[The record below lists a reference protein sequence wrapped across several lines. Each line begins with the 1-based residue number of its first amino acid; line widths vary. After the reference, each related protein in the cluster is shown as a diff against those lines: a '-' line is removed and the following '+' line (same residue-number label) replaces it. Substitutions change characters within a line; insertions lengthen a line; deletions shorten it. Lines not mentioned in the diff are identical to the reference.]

1 MDTSIF
7 EETPIK
13 KKKKKIVIVK
23 KPTPKP
29 KTKRKRRTK
38 AETRAAAIARGIN
51 PDQKKLGELIIAYD
65 RLKIKP
71 KGEYVRGKKKK
82 IILNKPKPAAAPKS
96 KKPPPP
102 KKEKKIKPPKP
113 PVKKRRTKLQVL
125 AAIKAAGIDPSLTL
139 KQQKQRLK
147 TIDKARAKV
156 KKAADKKKA
165 EEAEEADKI
174 KYEFIFRGSSYY
186 DRDELEF
193 RARDE
198 EESDNILDKV
208 ITVVRDN
215 KKISFLM
222 DDRLIS
228 KEEEEEKWYGIA
240 NYLVDYR
247 IMNSLDPPHT
257 INSEVRYVRSG
268 VSKYYGRRYKPYAFL
283 IIDMEDGTILKI
295 EKKLDTKLSRILVEW
310 WDKWVKR
317 RGGSQPN
324 LGNLLSADVG
334 PKKIIYKTYEPK
346 VVEVISNPDIKKKRE
361 TGAEEMARLYRE
373 LKEEEAADKKRRE
386 DVMNRYRDGMT
397 GGDRVRALV
406 YKKRKYLLN
415 DDTNVLYGLV
425 DTKAYEIGDIY
436 NYNWNFKNVDT
447 KPGSMEWDWP

>member
-1 MDTSIF
+1 MDTNIF

-13 KKKKKIVIVK
+13 KKKKKIVIAK

-29 KTKRKRRTK
+29 KRKRRTK

-51 PDQKKLGELIIAYD
+51 PDQKKLGELITAYD

-71 KGEYVRGKKKK
+71 KGQYVRGKKKK
-82 IILNKPKPAAAPKS
+82 LILNKPKPAPVPKS

-113 PVKKRRTKLQVL
+113 SVKKRRTKLQVL
-125 AAIKAAGIDPSLTL
+125 AAIKAAGIDSSLTL
-139 KQQKQRLK
+139 KQQKERLK
-147 TIDKARAKV
+147 TLDKARAKV
-156 KKAADKKKA
+156 KKKVDKA
-165 EEAEEADKI
+165 VDRI
-174 KYEFIFRGSSYY
+174 KYTFIFRGSSYY

-193 RARDE
+193 MARRE
-198 EESDNILDKV
+198 KRGNILDKV

-215 KKISFLM
+215 NKISFLM
-222 DDRLIS
+222 GDRLIS
-228 KEEEEEKWYGIA
+228 KEEEDMKWYGIA

-247 IMNSLDPPHT
+247 IMTSFEPSAT

-295 EKKLDTKLSRILVEW
+295 EKALDTKLSRRLIEW

-334 PKKIIYKTYEPK
+334 PQKIIYKTYEPK
-346 VVEVISNPDIKKKRE
+346 VVEVISNPDIKKKVE
-361 TGAEEMARLYRE
+361 TGEEEEARLYRE
-373 LKEEEAADKKRRE
+373 IEEQEAASKKSRE
-386 DVMNRYRDGMT
+386 DYMNQYRDMKPA
-397 GGDRVRALV
+397 GGDRVRALA
-406 YKKRKYLLN
+406 YRKKKYLLN
-415 DDTNVLYGLV
+415 DDTDVLYVLTE
-425 DTKAYEIGDIY
+425 TKAYEMGDIY
-436 NYNWNFKNVDT
+436 THNWNFKHVDT
-447 KPGSMEWDWP
+447 KPGSREWDWP